1 MSLNNKILLEGP
13 PKMVNTILQRL
24 VRNRED
30 WVFRHPEETV
40 QENKALEEHLLT
52 AKDHQQEVTI

>member
-1 MSLNNKILLEGP
+1 
-13 PKMVNTILQRL
+13 MVNTILQRL
-24 VRNRED
+24 VRNQED